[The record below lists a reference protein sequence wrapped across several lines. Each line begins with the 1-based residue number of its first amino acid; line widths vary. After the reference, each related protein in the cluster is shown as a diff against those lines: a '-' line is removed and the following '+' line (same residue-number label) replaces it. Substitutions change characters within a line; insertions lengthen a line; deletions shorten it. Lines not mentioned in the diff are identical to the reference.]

1 MRLDVTV
8 NDPARMG
15 VLECLGD
22 LRRKMQ
28 RLAPIKLPFLL
39 HILLERDPVD
49 QLHYDII
56 EAVGVRHIVD
66 AHDIRVRQHRDRL

>member
-1 MRLDVTV
+1 MRLDVAV
-8 NDPARMG
+8 DDPARMC
-15 VLECLGD
+15 VLKRLCD
-22 LRRKMQ
+22 LRREME
-28 RLAPIKLPFLL
+28 RLAPVQLTLLL